1 MKSQNRSKSKKDI
14 RRSQHSLHFG
24 SQRSAMALSDAGSQS
39 RFYQIAQEKY
49 SEDLKVKQLQS
60 QVKDLKQK
68 NQDQQKEL
76 IQERQKSTKLQDMVE
91 KLIVKLKNY
100 YSTHKTQPK
109 AQEQDHAAADLQQ
122 SELKASEAAEKL
134 KKSEE
139 VRTQQKELIYSMR
152 KEMLEMQKK
161 IDELNE
167 IKESGLLGG

>member
-1 MKSQNRSKSKKDI
+1 
-14 RRSQHSLHFG
+14 
-24 SQRSAMALSDAGSQS
+24 MALSDAGSQS
-39 RFYQIAQEKY
+39 KFYQIAQEKY

-76 IQERQKSTKLQDMVE
+76 VQERQKSTKLQDMVE

-100 YSTHKTQPK
+100 YATHKAQPK
-109 AQEQDHAAADLQQ
+109 AQDQDRSAAEVLQQ
-122 SELKASEAAEKL
+122 ELKATEAADKL

-152 KEMLEMQKK
+152 KEMLEM
-161 IDELNE
+161 
-167 IKESGLLGG
+167 